1 MGLCWPI
8 QIPPTQKAVLISL
21 ADQANDHGSCWPSIS
36 GIAERTCFGRTAVI
50 EAIKWLEQAGLI
62 SMEKTFGRTNRYQLN
77 ITKLRQRDIEPVR
90 LPDQSASRTSPPD
103 VPPPVRLP
111 DQSASRTSPPDVPPP
126 VRLPDQ
132 PVRLPDP
139 NRKEPSIDK
148 KEKNARIKK
157 SPELTADDLL
167 ADGLA
172 QELAEAFIAHRK
184 EKRARLT
191 ELAWSMLKA
200 EALKAGWNLADAVLK
215 TIHRNWI
222 TFEAEYVAGQSSGR
236 GPPADGET
244 AYQRSMRKK
253 VAAFAP
259 SIAARQPGAL
269 NTVEQE
275 FTDGQF
281 KLIA

>member
-90 LPDQSASRTSPPD
+90 QTDQSASRTSP
-103 VPPPVRLP
+103 LN
-111 DQSASRTSPPDVPPP
+111 VPPP

-148 KEKNARIKK
+148 KEKNAQHKK
-157 SPELTADDLL
+157 VAELKASDLV
-167 ADGLA
+167 ADGIA

-184 EKRARLT
+184 AKRAVLS
-191 ELAWSMLKA
+191 EIAWSMLKA
-200 EALKAGWNLADAVLK
+200 EALKAGWLLSDAVLK

-222 TFEAEYVAGQSSGR
+222 TFDADYVPSQSNGR

-253 VAAFAP
+253 VATFAP
-259 SIAARQPGAL
+259 SIAARQPGSL

-275 FTDGQF
+275 VTDGQF